1 VGKLPR
7 LRLGTADRVSGKS
20 SLARYR
26 ARSRFRIL
34 TPSRYCDL
42 EGRFREIAMGPRM
55 AGDNARCTKP
65 LARQGDLRSINHFA
79 HAGRCLP
86 EGGDLTGLRGW
97 K

>member
-1 VGKLPR
+1 MKQLLLVGLF
-7 LRLGTADRVSGKS
+7 SGGCF
-20 SLARYR
+20 AQ
-26 ARSRFRIL
+26 AI
-34 TPSRYCDL
+34 
-42 EGRFREIAMGPRM
+42 EGGWCENRC
-55 AGDNARCTKP
+55 CTKP